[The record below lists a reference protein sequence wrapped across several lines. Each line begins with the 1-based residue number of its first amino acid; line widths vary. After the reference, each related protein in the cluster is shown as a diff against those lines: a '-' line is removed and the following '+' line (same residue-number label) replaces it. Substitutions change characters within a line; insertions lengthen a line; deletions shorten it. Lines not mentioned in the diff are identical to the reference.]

1 VWDELGLTDLFDAF
15 RELSPGQ
22 RAAVFL
28 RYQADL
34 PVAEVAKLMGTSSGV
49 VRIHLLRARRKLAV
63 LLGGDQDA

>member
-1 VWDELGLTDLFDAF
+1 M
-15 RELSPGQ
+15 
-22 RAAVFL
+22 FL